1 MNKKGFASVVIVVLV
16 VIIIGVVGYFALVKK
31 QGSVAQQVDTPSSID
46 TQTSKSKTLKADFT
60 QSDIKKFLPVKAIFN
75 KELRLDLEG
84 DGIEEVAFSYAIP
97 LNQENT
103 DFNTGVKI
111 LKQNNLNSWQV
122 AFEDTDRVS
131 SGGGSKDLVGIQKVK
146 VEFNNNDGGLSGEV
160 GLTRSN
166 ANEIYRKEA
175 VLITL
180 TESGAGTATRWHLL
194 ASINDKI
201 SKLDPSFIRN
211 RVFADLGYQDLGYN
225 GVTLR
230 DDFEIIETQPGYS
243 KDAARCCPDKPS
255 IEISFRFTGHSI
267 ELGLIKKLE
276 FNLQTY
282 RNDKYGFELG
292 YSSKLKPYIVEADG
306 KNFTSN
312 KTSPCLLLGDF
323 YDKSELEARKNT
335 DNYTQSY
342 LSLCLLD
349 DQMIFGQANPNRT
362 LEDYAKTRYAP
373 PLHNQFIPVNL
384 SGGMKSLELNTSS
397 FRTIYIRLKSGKV
410 LEVSNPELLKG
421 VDVMEV
427 IKSTIIAF

>member
-1 MNKKGFASVVIVVLV
+1 MNKKGFIKIAFVVLIVVVVIVA
-16 VIIIGVVGYFALVKK
+16 GYFSLVEK
-31 QGSVAQQVDTPSSID
+31 QAPSSQQNDIPSSID
-46 TQTSKSKTLKADFT
+46 TQTSKSKTLISDFT
-60 QSDIKKFLPVKAIFN
+60 QSDIKKFLPAKAIFN

-111 LKQNNLNSWQV
+111 LKQNNLNDWQV

-131 SGGGSKDLVGIQKVK
+131 SGGGPKDLVNIQKVK
-146 VEFNNNDGGLSGEV
+146 VEFNNDDGGLSGEV

-166 ANEIYRKEA
+166 ANQIFRKEA
-175 VLITL
+175 VLIIL

-194 ASINDKI
+194 ASVNDKI
-201 SKLDPSFIRN
+201 SKLDPSLIRN

-225 GVTLR
+225 GVKIR

-255 IEISFRFTGHSI
+255 IEISFLFSGNSL
-267 ELGLIKKLE
+267 ELGSIKKLE

-384 SGGMKSLELNTSS
+384 SVGMKALELNTSS

-421 VDVMEV
+421 VDVMEI